1 MERGKIRPI
10 KLTGAS
16 TNDDDDDD
24 DEYDYIMM
32 ISDSEAVM
40 VTTTFVQRCG
50 GVEVIIA
57 GSRPWP
63 GRTAIWRM
71 IMLVVIT

>member
-1 MERGKIRPI
+1 MMMMMMMMMTTSMIM
-10 KLTGAS
+10 
-16 TNDDDDDD
+16 
-24 DEYDYIMM
+24 IMM
-32 ISDSEAVM
+32 VSDSEAVM

-57 GSRPWP
+57 RSRPWP

-71 IMLVVIT
+71 IMLVVITVFIRLTALGAY

>member
-1 MERGKIRPI
+1 MMMMMMMMTTSMIM
-10 KLTGAS
+10 
-16 TNDDDDDD
+16 
-24 DEYDYIMM
+24 IMM
-32 ISDSEAVM
+32 VSDSDAVM

-57 GSRPWP
+57 RSRPWP

>member
-1 MERGKIRPI
+1 MMMMTSMIM
-10 KLTGAS
+10 
-16 TNDDDDDD
+16 
-24 DEYDYIMM
+24 IMM

-40 VTTTFVQRCG
+40 VVTTTFVQRCG

-57 GSRPWP
+57 RSRPWP
-63 GRTAIWRM
+63 GRTVIWRM